1 MIFHKKE
8 TEKIELVARPDS
20 PSYFFVF
27 LLPFFTYLESMDAKF
42 RVSRSNPVDLL
53 AREKTL
59 ILQFLNCFL
68 VLMMCG
74 MRSVSPPSS

>member
-1 MIFHKKE
+1 MSFHKKE
-8 TEKIELVARPDS
+8 TEKNELVARPGFS
-20 PSYFFVF
+20 IV
-27 LLPFFTYLESMDAKF
+27 FFTYLESMDAKF
-42 RVSRSNPVDLL
+42 RVSRSKPVDLL